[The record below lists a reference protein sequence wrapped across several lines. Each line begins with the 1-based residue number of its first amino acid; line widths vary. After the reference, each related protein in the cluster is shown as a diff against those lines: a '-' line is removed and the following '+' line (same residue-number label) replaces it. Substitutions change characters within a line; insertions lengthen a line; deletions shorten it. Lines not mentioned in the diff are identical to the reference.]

1 MRGGRL
7 KERVAGTG
15 CRAEVFSAR
24 LAAGDEPADTVPA
37 RAGQLHDRAPVEAL
51 PRVELLSLLGWCCL
65 VSHVRNPHP
74 KKVLH
79 VGHAV
84 GGIAARGVGVGVGR
98 GARGG
103 PRPYRGSSRAGS
115 EDTLT
120 NFFSI
125 ITDRPIL
132 ILKHRALPPAR
143 EPTIHQAHGL
153 GAGLAMRSAAA
164 RSGLAGPGG

>member
-1 MRGGRL
+1 MSLRTPCPPARDGG
-7 KERVAGTG
+7 AGDG
-15 CRAEVFSAR
+15 PANR
-24 LAAGDEPADTVPA
+24 AAGCPDFVF
-37 RAGQLHDRAPVEAL
+37 G
-51 PRVELLSLLGWCCL
+51 L

-84 GGIAARGVGVGVGR
+84 AGIGVRGVGVGVGR

-103 PRPYRGSSRAGS
+103 PRPHRGASRAVA
-115 EDTLT
+115 EDTPT

-125 ITDRPIL
+125 TTDQPY
-132 ILKHRALPPAR
+132 LKCRALPPAR